1 MRTLFNKDEPQKFSN
16 KNAVNVEK
24 DKNTMKLII
33 MLLIKCLNLI

>member
-24 DKNTMKLII
+24 DKNTMKL
-33 MLLIKCLNLI
+33 LYNKTYF